1 MKTVDLKAF
10 RKSINFTQ
18 EQLADYL
25 DCKKAFISAIENG
38 IRPIPDEM
46 YSKLINNPYNWDVSM
61 LLIYDRKENTIL
73 QTEIGQLTKENEN
86 LRSQVE
92 YYKMTANFFEERLEK
107 QEKVEQ
113 VMRIE
118 LEQARQDNALLKYKI
133 EMLIRG
139 GLKEFAPD
147 AEDSSSVNAV

>member
-10 RKSINFTQ
+10 RKSIKFTQ

-46 YSKLINNPYNWDVSM
+46 YSKLINNPYNWDISM
-61 LLIYDRKENTIL
+61 LLIYDRKENTVL
-73 QTEIGQLTKENEN
+73 QAEIGQLTKENEN

-92 YYKMTANFFEERLEK
+92 YYKMTTKFFEERLKK
-107 QEKVEQ
+107 QEQVEQ
-113 VMRIE
+113 VMRAE

-139 GLKEFAPD
+139 GLKELAPD
-147 AEDSSSVNAV
+147 AEDSSSANAV